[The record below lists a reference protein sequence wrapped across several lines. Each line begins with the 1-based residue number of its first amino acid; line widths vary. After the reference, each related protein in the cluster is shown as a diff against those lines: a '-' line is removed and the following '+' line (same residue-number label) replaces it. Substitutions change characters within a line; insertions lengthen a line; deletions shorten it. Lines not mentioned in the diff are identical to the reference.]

1 MSNIKQKEL
10 QTEPIKY
17 AVASLKSVKGSPLKV
32 RSVANMIVG
41 MPAQKAEV
49 ALRFSARRVAEDL
62 KQLIKSA
69 MANAENNHNMDIDAL
84 VIDHIDVDKS
94 MVLRRMRPRAKGRGV
109 RVLKHY
115 SQVKVYLIEQN

>member
-10 QTEPIKY
+10 QAEPIKY